1 MERVVITGM
10 GIISPLGFSLD
21 DYWSAL
27 ESGRSGI
34 GPLTR
39 FDNTDYRTTIA
50 AEVKDFDGADYLDA
64 KDARRLPPFIQ
75 YAVAAAG
82 LALEDGALPRGSFD
96 PNRGGVIV
104 GSGIGGLDIIEAQH
118 EILRTKGPKRVS
130 PFFVPHEII
139 NMAPGKISIDFD
151 LRGPNA
157 AAVTACATGNHAI
170 GQAYHVVSRGEADF
184 ILAGGTEAAITPL
197 SFAGFCSMKA
207 MSTRNDEPTSASRP
221 FDLTRDGFVMG
232 EGAGVLVLESL
243 THAGDRDARIYGEV
257 VGFGM
262 SSDSFDIVSPPE
274 DGGGAARS
282 MQAAIDAANITPA
295 DVSYINAHGTS
306 TPIGDVAETNA
317 IKAVFGDGAGGV
329 AISSTKSLT
338 GHLLGAA
345 GAIELIAAVQAIER
359 QRIPPTVNLNTPD
372 PVCDL
377 DYVPNV
383 ARDADIEYAMSNA
396 FGFGGHNTSIIAR
409 RWHD

>member
-50 AEVKDFDGADYLDA
+50 AEVKGFDGADYLDA

-170 GQAYHVVSRGEADF
+170 GQAYHVVTRGEADF

-207 MSTRNDEPTSASRP
+207 MSTRNDEPTAASRP

-243 THAGDRDARIYGEV
+243 THARDRDARIYGEV

-317 IKAVFGDGAGGV
+317 IKAVFGDGAGRV

-383 ARDADIEYAMSNA
+383 ARDADIEYVMSNA

>member
-10 GIISPLGFSLD
+10 GVISPLGNTLD
-21 DYWSAL
+21 SYWSGL
-27 ESGRSGI
+27 ETGRSGI
-34 GPLTR
+34 GPLTK

-50 AEVKDFDGADYLDA
+50 AEVTDFDGAQYLDA

-75 YAVAAAG
+75 FAVAAAG
-82 LALEDGALPRGSFD
+82 LALEDGGLTQGSFD

-118 EILRTKGPKRVS
+118 EILRSKGPKRVS

-157 AAVTACATGNHAI
+157 AAVSACATANHAI
-170 GQAYHVVSRGEADF
+170 GQAYHVVTRNEADF

-207 MSTRNDEPTSASRP
+207 MSTRNDSAETASRP
-221 FDLTRDGFVMG
+221 FDADRDGFVMG

-243 THAGDRDARIYGEV
+243 THARKRDARIYAEV

-262 SSDSFDIVSPPE
+262 SSDSFDIVSPPD
-274 DGGGAARS
+274 DGDGAARS
-282 MQAAIDAANITPA
+282 MQAALKAAGLSVA

-306 TPIGDVAETNA
+306 TLIGDVAETNA
-317 IKAVFGDGAGGV
+317 IKTVFGERV
-329 AISSTKSLT
+329 PRVPVSSTKSVT

-345 GAIELIAAVQAIER
+345 GAIELIAAVQAIVH
-359 QRIPPTVNLNTPD
+359 QRIPPTMNLTTRD
-372 PVCDL
+372 PICDL

-383 ARDADIEYAMSNA
+383 ARDAELDVVMSNA
-396 FGFGGHNTSIIAR
+396 FGFGGHNTTVIAR

>member
-10 GIISPLGFSLD
+10 GVISPLGNTLD
-21 DYWSAL
+21 EYWSGL
-27 ESGRSGI
+27 EAGRSGV
-34 GPLTR
+34 GPLTK

-50 AEVKDFDGADYLDA
+50 AEVVDFDGAQYLDP

-75 YAVAAAG
+75 FAVAAAG

-170 GQAYHVVSRGEADF
+170 GQAYHVVTRGEADF

-207 MSTRNDEPTSASRP
+207 MSTRNDSQETASRP
-221 FDLTRDGFVMG
+221 FDAERDGFVMG

-243 THAGDRDARIYGEV
+243 THARKRDARIYAEL

-262 SSDSFDIVSPPE
+262 SSDSFDIVSPPD
-274 DGGGAARS
+274 DGDGAARS
-282 MQAAIDAANITPA
+282 MQAALEAAGMSA
-295 DVSYINAHGTS
+295 SDVSYINAHGTS
-306 TPIGDVAETNA
+306 TPIGDMAETNA
-317 IKAVFGDGAGGV
+317 IKTVFGEGAYGV
-329 AISSTKSLT
+329 PVSSTKSVT

-345 GAIELIAAVQAIER
+345 GAIELVAAVQAIEH
-359 QRIPPTVNLNTPD
+359 QRIPPTMNLNTPD
-372 PVCDL
+372 PICDL

-383 ARDADIEYAMSNA
+383 ARDADIEVIMSNA
-396 FGFGGHNTSIIAR
+396 FGFGGHNTTVIAR

>member
-10 GIISPLGFSLD
+10 GVISPLGFSLD

-27 ESGRSGI
+27 ECGRSGI

-50 AEVKDFDGADYLDA
+50 AEVKGFDGADYLDA

-82 LALEDGALPRGSFD
+82 LALEDGVLPRGSFD

-130 PFFVPHEII
+130 PFFVPHEFI

-170 GQAYHVVSRGEADF
+170 GQAYHVVARGEADF

-207 MSTRNDEPTSASRP
+207 MSTRNDEPTTASRP

-243 THAGDRDARIYGEV
+243 THARKRDARVYAEV

-274 DGGGAARS
+274 DGDGAARS
-282 MQAAIDAANITPA
+282 MQAAIDGAGITTV

-317 IKAVFGDGAGGV
+317 IKTVFGAGAGQV
-329 AISSTKSLT
+329 PVSSTKSVT

-345 GAIELIAAVQAIER
+345 GAIELIAAVQAIEH
-359 QRIPPTVNLNTPD
+359 QRIPPTANLNTPD

-377 DYVPNV
+377 DFVPNV
-383 ARDADIEYAMSNA
+383 AREADVEYVMSNA

>member
-1 MERVVITGM
+1 MERVVVTGM
-10 GIISPLGFSLD
+10 GVISPLGITLD
-21 DYWSAL
+21 DYWSGL

-34 GPLTR
+34 GPLTK
-39 FDNTDYRTTIA
+39 FDTTDYRTTIA
-50 AEVKDFDGADYLDA
+50 AEVRDFDAEEFLDP

-75 YAVAAAG
+75 FAVAAAG
-82 LALEDGALPRGSFD
+82 FALEDAGLGRGTFD
-96 PNRGGVIV
+96 PDRGGVIV

-170 GQAYHVVSRGEADF
+170 GQAYHVVARGEADF
-184 ILAGGTEAAITPL
+184 MLAGGTEAAITPL
-197 SFAGFCSMKA
+197 SVAGFCSMKA
-207 MSTRNDEPTSASRP
+207 MSTRNDSPETASRP
-221 FDLTRDGFVMG
+221 FDAERDGFVMG
-232 EGAGVLVLESL
+232 EGAGILVLESL
-243 THAGDRDARIYGEV
+243 ARARDRDARIYAEI

-262 SSDSFDIVSPPE
+262 SSDSFDIVSPPD
-274 DGGGAARS
+274 DGAGAARS
-282 MQAAIDAANITPA
+282 MRAAIDAAGISPG
-295 DVSYINAHGTS
+295 DISYINAHGTS
-306 TPIGDVAETNA
+306 TPIGDVSETNA
-317 IKAVFGDGAGGV
+317 IKTVFGAGARRV
-329 AISSTKSLT
+329 AVSSTKSVT

-345 GAIELIAAVQAIER
+345 GAIELIAAVQAIEH
-359 QRIPPTVNLNTPD
+359 QRIPPTMNLTTPD
-372 PVCDL
+372 PACDL

-383 ARDADIEYAMSNA
+383 SRAAEVEYVMSNA
-396 FGFGGHNTSIIAR
+396 FGFGGHNTTVVAR

>member
-10 GIISPLGFSLD
+10 GVISPLGFSLD

-27 ESGRSGI
+27 ECGRSGI

-50 AEVKDFDGADYLDA
+50 AEVKGFDGADYLDA

-82 LALEDGALPRGSFD
+82 LALEDGVLPRGSFD

-170 GQAYHVVSRGEADF
+170 GQAYHVVARGEADF

-207 MSTRNDEPTSASRP
+207 MSTRNDEPTTASRP

-243 THAGDRDARIYGEV
+243 THARKRDARVYAEV

-274 DGGGAARS
+274 DGDGAARS
-282 MQAAIDAANITPA
+282 MQAAIDGAGITTV

-317 IKAVFGDGAGGV
+317 IKTVFGAGAGQV
-329 AISSTKSLT
+329 PVSSTKSVT

-345 GAIELIAAVQAIER
+345 G
-359 QRIPPTVNLNTPD
+359 
-372 PVCDL
+372 
-377 DYVPNV
+377 
-383 ARDADIEYAMSNA
+383 
-396 FGFGGHNTSIIAR
+396 
-409 RWHD
+409 